1 MEFKKLDKKAKVYWV
16 TMNFIIALILIA
28 VACVAVFLS
37 EGELFIPILFGVGLP
52 IFIISALIIIY
63 PFFKYRFYKY
73 AYDEERVIICYG
85 VIFRHKI
92 VMPICQIQ
100 DLHVYQGPIMSLFKL
115 SGIIFSTAGS
125 NFELRCLNKEVAEK
139 IAQETEVYLKKR
151 LEVINNEEVQ

>member
-1 MEFKKLDKKAKVYWV
+1 MEFKKLDKKAKVYWFTV
-16 TMNFIIALILIA
+16 NFIIALILLA
-28 VACVAVFLS
+28 VALVALLLA
-37 EGELFIPILFGVGLP
+37 EGELFMPIFWGVGLP
-52 IFIISALIIIY
+52 IFIISAFIIVY
-63 PFFKYRFYKY
+63 PFLKYRFYKY
-73 AYDEERVIICYG
+73 SYDEERVIICYG

-125 NFELRCLNKEVAEK
+125 NFELRCLNREVAEK
-139 IAQETEVYLKKR
+139 IVEETEVYLKKR